1 MNIANATPQLE
12 THARLQ
18 SAIAYVTSMKQ
29 VSFFIINGG
38 IMKKLIEVMQN
49 STLSKRYSLREVFV
63 NPEFVVSLVPDTNTK
78 RLLNEGRLPDRLSTH
93 TEFTR
98 VTIHKGA
105 TGQEMVVVGDIS
117 QVKASLFSNSKN
129 VLRG

>member
-1 MNIANATPQLE
+1 
-12 THARLQ
+12 
-18 SAIAYVTSMKQ
+18 
-29 VSFFIINGG
+29 
-38 IMKKLIEVMQN
+38 MKKLIEVTQN

-63 NPEFVVSLVPDTNTK
+63 NPEFVVSVVPDTNTK
-78 RLLNEGRLPDRLSTH
+78 RLLNEGRLPDGLNTQ

-105 TGQEMVVVGDIS
+105 TGQEMIVVGDIAD
-117 QVKASLFSNSKN
+117 VRAKLFSNPKN

>member
-1 MNIANATPQLE
+1 
-12 THARLQ
+12 
-18 SAIAYVTSMKQ
+18 MKL
-29 VSFFIINGG
+29 VSIFTINGG

-49 STLSKRYSLREVFV
+49 STLSRRYSLREVFV

-78 RLLNEGRLPDRLSTH
+78 RLLSEGRLPEDLSNY

-105 TGQEMVVVGDIS
+105 TGQEMVVVGDIAT
-117 QVKASLFSNSKN
+117 VRAKLFSNPKN

>member
-1 MNIANATPQLE
+1 
-12 THARLQ
+12 
-18 SAIAYVTSMKQ
+18 
-29 VSFFIINGG
+29 
-38 IMKKLIEVMQN
+38 MQN
-49 STLSKRYSLREVFV
+49 SATAKTYSLREVFV
-63 NPEFVVSLVPDTNTK
+63 NPEFVVSLTPDINTK
-78 RLLNEGRLPDRLSTH
+78 RLLTEGRLPEGLSTQ

-117 QVKASLFSNSKN
+117 DVRTKLFSGSKQ

>member
-1 MNIANATPQLE
+1 
-12 THARLQ
+12 
-18 SAIAYVTSMKQ
+18 
-29 VSFFIINGG
+29 
-38 IMKKLIEVMQN
+38 MKKLIEVMQN
-49 STLSKRYSLREVFV
+49 SATAKTYSLREVFV

-78 RLLNEGRLPDRLSTH
+78 RLLSEGRLPEGLSLQ

-105 TGQEMVVVGDIS
+105 TGQEMIVIGDIGAVRS
-117 QVKASLFSNSKN
+117 KLFTNSKQ

>member
-1 MNIANATPQLE
+1 
-12 THARLQ
+12 
-18 SAIAYVTSMKQ
+18 
-29 VSFFIINGG
+29 
-38 IMKKLIEVMQN
+38 MKKLIEVMQN
-49 STLSKRYSLREVFV
+49 SATAKTYSLREVFV

-78 RLLNEGRLPDRLSTH
+78 RLLSEGRLPEGLSLQ

-105 TGQEMVVVGDIS
+105 TGQEMIVIGDIGAVRS
-117 QVKASLFSNSKN
+117 KLFANSKQ

>member
-1 MNIANATPQLE
+1 MD
-12 THARLQ
+12 
-18 SAIAYVTSMKQ
+18 S
-29 VSFFIINGG
+29 
-38 IMKKLIEVMQN
+38 
-49 STLSKRYSLREVFV
+49 V
-63 NPEFVVSLVPDTNTK
+63 NQ
-78 RLLNEGRLPDRLSTH
+78 

-117 QVKASLFSNSKN
+117 QVKAKLYSNSTN